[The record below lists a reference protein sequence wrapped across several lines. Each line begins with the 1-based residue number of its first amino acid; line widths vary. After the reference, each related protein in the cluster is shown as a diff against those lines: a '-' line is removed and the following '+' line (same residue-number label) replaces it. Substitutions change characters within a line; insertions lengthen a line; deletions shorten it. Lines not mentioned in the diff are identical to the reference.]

1 MLVSA
6 RNNTKH
12 TLRRMNQ
19 MKRRSAWFLVSF
31 FWTLSIVLGALPPG
45 EDDDPPQVEQLRT
58 VAPNVFLDCSRRDCD
73 QDYIRT
79 EITFVNYVRD
89 RESADVHILVTRQRT
104 GSGGNEYTLAFIGRG
119 KYEGRDATL
128 KYYSKPTDSE
138 DEVRHGFVN
147 VLKQG
152 LIPYLYDT
160 PLAEYITVSYS
171 GETKPQAVPLSDRWN
186 YWVFYTSFRGN
197 LSLEEQSKRYSY
209 SLSLSANRT
218 TEEIKFRFWANGG
231 FNERRYKISEE
242 EEVESRTSRK
252 TIFTQLIKSIDDNW
266 SYGASVS
273 LYSSSY
279 DNANLY
285 TSFGPAVEYNLFPYE
300 QATRR
305 ELRIQYRLYLSI
317 RNYDEITIFDKE
329 KENLFSQQL
338 QIVWEMK
345 EPWGSMGMRLRGSNF
360 LHDWSKN
367 KIQFEAGLSM
377 RVFKGLSFNVE
388 GEYSRV
394 RDQLA
399 LPKSGAS
406 KDEILLELKQLAT
419 SYDVRF
425 EMGFSYR
432 FGSIYSNVVNP
443 RFGSS

>member
-1 MLVSA
+1 
-6 RNNTKH
+6 
-12 TLRRMNQ
+12 
-19 MKRRSAWFLVSF
+19 MKKKAVCFLFVF
-31 FWTLSIVLGALPPG
+31 LWTLSVVLVAVPAGN
-45 EDDDPPQVEQLRT
+45 DDDPPQAEQIRS

-73 QDYIRT
+73 LDYIRT

-104 GSGGNEYTLAFIGRG
+104 GSGGREYTLAFIGRG
-119 KYEGRDATL
+119 KYEGRDSTL

-138 DEVRHGFVN
+138 DEVRQGFVN

-160 PLAEYITVSYS
+160 PLAEFITVSYT
-171 GETKPQAVPLSDRWN
+171 EKTQAQAVQMEDKWD

-197 LSLEEQSKRYSY
+197 LNFEEQSKRYSY
-209 SLSLSANRT
+209 SISLSANRT
-218 TEEIKFRFWANGG
+218 TEETKFRFWANGN
-231 FNERRYKISEE
+231 FNERRYEVSEE
-242 EEVESRTSRK
+242 EKVESKTSRK
-252 TIFTQLIKSIDDNW
+252 TIFTQLVRSINDHW

-273 LYSSSY
+273 LYSSTY
-279 DNANLY
+279 DNAELF
-285 TSFGPAVEYNLFPYE
+285 TTVGPAVEYNIFPYE

-305 ELRIQYRLYLSI
+305 ELRIQYRLSFSLRS
-317 RNYDEITIFDKE
+317 YDEITIFDKE

-345 EPWGSMGMRLRGSNF
+345 EPWGSMGVQLRGSSF

-367 KIQFEAGLSM
+367 NIQFEAGLSM
-377 RVFKGLSFNVE
+377 RVFKGLSFNIE

-406 KDEILLELKQLAT
+406 KEEILLELKQLAT
-419 SYDVRF
+419 SYDLRL

-443 RFGSS
+443 RFGSR